1 MVLEDPGMWC
11 PKGNAKGLGDL
22 VGLIGGIGL
31 GLGVLAN
38 GLRGIWPTDFLLDG
52 DCNVFV
58 LTPNLC
64 LCFKP
69 CNEDGLVV
77 VEAVKEEAGKKN
89 DLLRFHVKNIS
100 VVIAWLCVKLNFTEK
115 ITLLLPVVTGEHGA
129 ESAGLEESDWGS
141 GVLVECLILVITP
154 GEFAEAPP
162 APILPVL
169 ISDLKLFKLWLP
181 ESIWFISAV
190 AFREESFR
198 NNDVFRRLSSRR
210 LLDRGLAATD
220 RLLKEEI

>member
-77 VEAVKEEAGKKN
+77 VEAVKEEAEKN
-89 DLLRFHVKNIS
+89 KNKTNELRLRFHVKNIN
-100 VVIAWLCVKLNFTEK
+100 VVIVWLCVKLNFTKK
-115 ITLLLPVVTGEHGA
+115 IT
-129 ESAGLEESDWGS
+129 
-141 GVLVECLILVITP
+141 
-154 GEFAEAPP
+154 
-162 APILPVL
+162 
-169 ISDLKLFKLWLP
+169 
-181 ESIWFISAV
+181 
-190 AFREESFR
+190 
-198 NNDVFRRLSSRR
+198 
-210 LLDRGLAATD
+210 
-220 RLLKEEI
+220 